1 LSTKSYISFLFS
13 LLFIIQIPHCQNS
26 KFKIRTVAFYNVENL
41 FDTINN
47 PDTFDDDF
55 TPQGKNAYTSK
66 IYHKK
71 IDHIA
76 KVISEIGFQ
85 ASRNSPVIIGLVEI
99 ENKDVVED
107 LIHSEFLRKRNY
119 KIIHFDSPDR
129 RGIDVAFIYQEKYFI
144 PIEQRKFEVKIW
156 DEEGMRIFTRDILW
170 VHGIL
175 DEDPVHI
182 LINHWPSRRGGQTR
196 SNAKRMKAAF
206 VCRKIIEDIKLEDKD
221 AKIIVM
227 GDFNDD
233 PKDNSIKEGL
243 LSVGR
248 KEEVDIDNLF
258 NPMEKMYKEG
268 LNTLGYRDN
277 INLFD
282 QFLISSSLSNSKNYD
297 NYNFYKAGIY
307 NPSYMITSGGK
318 YKGYPYRS
326 FQNNGYSGGFSD
338 HFPVYIYL
346 IKRIEDL
353 LEKQKEKQVVK

>member
-1 LSTKSYISFLFS
+1 
-13 LLFIIQIPHCQNS
+13 
-26 KFKIRTVAFYNVENL
+26 VENL

-47 PDTFDDDF
+47 PDLFDDDF
-55 TPQGKNAYTSK
+55 TPHGKNAYTSK
-66 IYHKK
+66 IYYKK

-85 ASRNSPVIIGLVEI
+85 TTKNSPVIMGLAEI
-99 ENKDVVED
+99 ENKEVVED
-107 LIHSEFLRKRNY
+107 LVHSKFLRNRNY

-129 RGIDVAFIYQEKYFI
+129 RGIDVALIYQDKYFA
-144 PIEQRKFEVKIW
+144 PIEQRQFEVKIW

-175 DEDPVHI
+175 DGDPVHI
-182 LINHWPSRRGGQTR
+182 LVNHWPSRRGGQKR

-206 VCRKIIEDIKLEDKD
+206 VCRKIIEDIQLEYED

-233 PKDNSIKEGL
+233 PKDNSIKKGL
-243 LSVGR
+243 LSVNQK
-248 KEEVDIDNLF
+248 KEAGIDNLF
-258 NPMEKMYKEG
+258 NPMEEMYKKG

-282 QFLISSSLSNSKNYD
+282 QILVSFALSYTKNYD
-297 NYNFYKAGIY
+297 NYNFYKAGIF
-307 NPSYMITSGGK
+307 NPSYMITPGGK
-318 YKGYPYRS
+318 YKGYPFRS
-326 FQNNGYSGGFSD
+326 FQNNRYSGGYSD

-346 IKRIEDL
+346 IKRTEYQT
-353 LEKQKEKQVVK
+353 QKHN